1 MATREIS
8 GKCIQSI
15 FKDIPQI
22 IGGSADLSPSN
33 NTKIDPI
40 LNSNNYA
47 GKYIHYGVR
56 EHAMC
61 AIANGLSSCGFIPYV
76 GTFLVFIT
84 YCLGAIR
91 MSALSKH
98 QVLYILTHDSIGL
111 GEDGPTHQ
119 PIESLTILRSIPNLL
134 TFRPADGKEVVGS
147 YEKAVR
153 ENTKPSAL
161 VLSRQKLPQLL
172 LTNSTMVSFG
182 GYTLKNGNDL
192 ILIATGSEVSLSIK
206 VMEELEKDGISVGVL
221 SMPCC
226 ELFDIQSVE
235 YKKNILPKNI
245 LKVSIEAGST
255 LGWYKYAN
263 YCIGIDT
270 FGSSGKGDLV
280 MNHFGFTVKKI
291 KNEIKKF
298 IKDSNSYG
306 S

>member
-1 MATREIS
+1 
-8 GKCIQSI
+8 
-15 FKDIPQI
+15 
-22 IGGSADLSPSN
+22 
-33 NTKIDPI
+33 
-40 LNSNNYA
+40 
-47 GKYIHYGVR
+47 
-56 EHAMC
+56 
-61 AIANGLSSCGFIPYV
+61 
-76 GTFLVFIT
+76 
-84 YCLGAIR
+84 
-91 MSALSKH
+91 
-98 QVLYILTHDSIGL
+98 
-111 GEDGPTHQ
+111 
-119 PIESLTILRSIPNLL
+119 
-134 TFRPADGKEVVGS
+134 
-147 YEKAVR
+147 
-153 ENTKPSAL
+153 
-161 VLSRQKLPQLL
+161 
-172 LTNSTMVSFG
+172 MVSFG

-206 VMEELEKDGISVGVL
+206 VMEELEKDGISVGVV

-306 S
+306 SWHK